1 MNESELESS
10 EEKILSTTQHHNI
23 HLPQNVEV
31 RRDIEKLFV
40 NNLPKGAEEQKL
52 KDLFSKYGQV
62 MSVVIP
68 QTVSKRR
75 AGYAI
80 VEMENYRAA
89 QQAIEFLSGSDL
101 DGQRITVT
109 PALTQDEFRRPS

>member
-1 MNESELESS
+1 
-10 EEKILSTTQHHNI
+10 
-23 HLPQNVEV
+23 V